1 MEILSQN
8 FAIFTFNRIDDIM
21 CGRYSFTQNP
31 DPALIVKPEG
41 TDIQWQPRYNLAPS
55 QYAPVIPQ
63 RDSRRIHLMRW
74 GLIPHWANDIKI
86 GFMMINA
93 RAETITEKAA
103 YRDPIKRSRCLVLA
117 DGFYEWKKTA
127 SGRQPYRILMESEKV
142 FYFLLVSDEWIDP
155 EGKIIHSFSIIT
167 TTPNELMEDIH
178 DRMPAILNKEEG
190 KKWLLARDS
199 EEVIPLLKPFPSTL
213 MKAYP
218 VSPLVGNVKNDSPD
232 LILPFTPPPTLF

>member
-117 DGFYEWKKTA
+117 DGFYEWKREGKA
-127 SGRQPYRILMESEKV
+127 KQPYYICFKDHRPFAFAGLWERWQQFEDRIDSCA
-142 FYFLLVSDEWIDP
+142 
-155 EGKIIHSFSIIT
+155 IIT
-167 TTPNELMEDIH
+167 TGSNTLMEAIH
-178 DRMPAILNKEEG
+178 PRMPVILNPRDFNT
-190 KKWLLARDS
+190 WLDPAVHEPASLS
-199 EEVIPLLKPFPSTL
+199 PLLSSCSSDE

-218 VSPLVGNVKNDSPD
+218 VSTLVNNPRQDCEECMAEVA
-232 LILPFTPPPTLF
+232 

>member
-41 TDIQWQPRYNLAPS
+41 IDIQWQPRYNLAPS

-74 GLIPHWANDIKI
+74 GLIPHWADDIKI

-117 DGFYEWKKTA
+117 DGFEWKNGFRKTTL
-127 SGRQPYRILMESEKV
+127 SNSDGKRKG
-142 FYFLLVSDEWIDP
+142 FLYIGVSDEWIDP
-155 EGKIIHSFSIIT
+155 EEKIIHSFQYHNT
-167 TTPNELMEDIH
+167 E
-178 DRMPAILNKEEG
+178 
-190 KKWLLARDS
+190 
-199 EEVIPLLKPFPSTL
+199 
-213 MKAYP
+213 
-218 VSPLVGNVKNDSPD
+218 
-232 LILPFTPPPTLF
+232 